1 MTPHAIHFGDVRPAL
16 EQRFVHRL
24 FIGER
29 QTGRRRCQQRRASTG
44 NQAQY
49 EIVGRE
55 PDNLLA
61 DTPRCLDAGS
71 VRHRMGGLNDLDAL
85 AGNGVTVACDH
96 QPFERTAH
104 VVLDRTRHR
113 RRCLAGPDH
122 HHSPARPR
130 RQMQRQAKRR
140 LRGVDG
146 GIEHASQQLTR
157 CAHWISRKRGLII
170 DKAPAV
176 LHRCRSRTTRS
187 YVRILV
193 RRRRALLSDFEIG
206 QQLKRPYHR

>member
-1 MTPHAIHFGDVRPAL
+1 MLASRATMAAASSAICGVATPAL
-16 EQRFVHRL
+16 EQRLVHRL

-61 DTPRCLDAGS
+61 DSSRCLDAGS
-71 VRHRMGGLNDLDAL
+71 VGHRM
-85 AGNGVTVACDH
+85 
-96 QPFERTAH
+96 
-104 VVLDRTRHR
+104 
-113 RRCLAGPDH
+113 
-122 HHSPARPR
+122 
-130 RQMQRQAKRR
+130 
-140 LRGVDG
+140 RGVDG

-176 LHRCRSRTTRS
+176 
-187 YVRILV
+187 
-193 RRRRALLSDFEIG
+193 
-206 QQLKRPYHR
+206 